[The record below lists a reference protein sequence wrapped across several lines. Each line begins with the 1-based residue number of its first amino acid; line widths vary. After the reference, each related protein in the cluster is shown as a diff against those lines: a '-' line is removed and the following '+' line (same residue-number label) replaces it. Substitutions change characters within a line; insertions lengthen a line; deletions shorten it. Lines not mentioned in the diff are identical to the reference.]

1 MARRPQARSQRRTY
15 KMSTARN
22 ADQGSALRDAL
33 QCIAP
38 MEIKN
43 RNYREFVL
51 NTIFAKATFLS
62 ELGIQLT
69 DAGPGWCT
77 AIAELSDRHLQ
88 HSGYVH
94 AGVITTLS
102 DHTCGGAAATLISSE
117 ENVLAVE
124 FKINFLRPAATRK
137 LRCKATV
144 LKAGKRLFIVE
155 SDVFAVDNEKE
166 VHVSTSLETVAV
178 VR

>member
-1 MARRPQARSQRRTY
+1 
-15 KMSTARN
+15 
-22 ADQGSALRDAL
+22 
-33 QCIAP
+33 
-38 MEIKN
+38 MEVKN
-43 RNYREFVL
+43 PDYREFL
-51 NTIFAKATFLS
+51 QNTIFGKATFLA

-69 DAGPGWCT
+69 DVGPGWCT
-77 AIAELSDRHLQ
+77 ATAELSERHLQ

-102 DHTCGGAAATLISSE
+102 DHCCGGAAATLIGPD

-124 FKINFLRPAATRK
+124 FKINFLRPATTRK

-155 SDVFAVDNEKE
+155 SDVFAIEAEKE

-178 VR
+178 ILMR

>member
-1 MARRPQARSQRRTY
+1 
-15 KMSTARN
+15 
-22 ADQGSALRDAL
+22 
-33 QCIAP
+33 
-38 MEIKN
+38 MEVKN
-43 RNYREFVL
+43 PNYREFVL
-51 NTIFAKATFLS
+51 NTIFGKATFLS

-69 DAGPGWCT
+69 DVGPGWCT
-77 AIAELSDRHLQ
+77 ATADLTERHLQ
-88 HSGYVH
+88 QMGYVH

-102 DHTCGGAAATLISSE
+102 DHTCGAAAATLIAPG

-155 SDVFAVDNEKE
+155 SDVYAVEPEKE

-178 VR
+178 IMMR